1 MSKIVLRAAVPD
13 DARECLRI
21 RGLTRENAFS
31 EEDLAALGV
40 TAESWAA
47 GIEDGSCP
55 GYVAWSMSRWLA
67 IASVIARA
75 ARSWCWRYC
84 PTMKAWVW
92 AVVC

>member
-31 EEDLAALGV
+31 EEDLAALGI

-55 GYVAWSMSRWLA
+55 GYVVLRACSWL
-67 IASVIARA
+67 VIVILRCAPMV
-75 ARSWCWRYC
+75 SI
-84 PTMKAWVW
+84 VI
-92 AVVC
+92 

>member
-40 TAESWAA
+40 TA
-47 GIEDGSCP
+47 
-55 GYVAWSMSRWLA
+55 
-67 IASVIARA
+67 
-75 ARSWCWRYC
+75 
-84 PTMKAWVW
+84 
-92 AVVC
+92 